1 MDEDEVEMMEETEI
15 TDSPKDK
22 DNTEGDKETE
32 EETVKDDPY
41 RCKHYRRKCQFV
53 VSFNWFVYN
62 VNMTSKYVLDWIV
75 NQIRLIKLNFI
86 CECCRILC
94 CVIRKRSIL
103 DLF

>member
-1 MDEDEVEMMEETEI
+1 MDEDEVEMIEEAEV
-15 TDSPKDK
+15 TDNTGDK
-22 DNTEGDKETE
+22 ENTEGDEERETE
-32 EETVKDDPY
+32 EDDPY

-62 VNMTSKYVLDWIV
+62 VSVTVDQL
-75 NQIRLIKLNFI
+75 RLVKLNLI